1 MKAYRYNSE
10 NKKYEGEAT
19 CQIDPL
25 ESEIAGKEI
34 YLLAA
39 DCTYEVPPEEKDGFD
54 IVWNGDAWEYKE
66 QEKPKE
72 EEPYVPTEDELKTQ
86 VRAVRNSYLEQT
98 DKFMLVDYPITDEE
112 RELYKQYRTYL
123 RTYPECQDWYKANPK
138 TYDEWYASYLEA
150 DKLQTELTVAHQP
163 TEV

>member
-1 MKAYRYNSE
+1 MFKAIKDDKIIAINDS
-10 NKKYEGEAT
+10 GEFLCLVYDSVEEDTEHQLSDYVHCDGQFVLTSSDEAIE
-19 CQIDPL
+19 QR
-25 ESEIAGKEI
+25 KE
-34 YLLAA
+34 
-39 DCTYEVPPEEKDGFD
+39 
-54 IVWNGDAWEYKE
+54 
-66 QEKPKE
+66 
-72 EEPYVPTEDELKTQ
+72 Q
-86 VRAVRNSYLEQT
+86 VRAVRNQYLEQT
-98 DKFMLVDYPITDEE
+98 DKYMIADYPISDDE